1 MQKLTASVIG
11 GGFGGGLSLDALAA
25 SDDFDLIAVT
35 DLRPEVCQTLEQ
47 KFSGVRSFT
56 DHREMFAT
64 CPTDVVCVSTYP
76 PSHEPITLDAL
87 KFPREFPLRGIL
99 VEKPLGH
106 TVASGRRILEAIRAQ
121 NLPVA
126 VPHNLLSKDAPLQI
140 LERVRAGEIGAL
152 RLLEVQCAPWDVMN
166 AGIHWAH
173 FFVMLTPSD
182 PLEWVMAMCDAGT
195 RTFRDGMQVETI
207 AVTYAQTQSGVRFVM
222 NTGDVVNVD
231 PAAGGFE
238 TLFRIV
244 GTHGL
249 IEYPAWSDRFRILN
263 AAHPHGQEVHV
274 PDGPVN
280 GHRRHLERLA
290 VQIHMGQI
298 RAAQPDWTMIESSL
312 RALEVCE
319 GAYLS
324 SQHRAQVR
332 FPIHEFVPPSS
343 NDWQPGQ
350 PYSGVGGGRDGR
362 KL

>member
-1 MQKLTASVIG
+1 
-11 GGFGGGLSLDALAA
+11 
-25 SDDFDLIAVT
+25 
-35 DLRPEVCQTLEQ
+35 LRPDVCQMLEQ
-47 KFSGVRSFT
+47 KFPGLRSFT
-56 DHREMFAT
+56 DQHEMFAA

-76 PSHEPITLDAL
+76 PSHEAITLDAL
-87 KFPREFPLRGIL
+87 ELPLKGIL

-106 TVASGRRILEAIRAQ
+106 TVSSGRRILEAIRAK

-126 VPHNLLSKDAPLQI
+126 VPHNLLAKDAPLQI
-140 LERVRAGEIGAL
+140 LERVRAGQIGNL

-173 FFVMLTPSD
+173 FFVMLTKPD
-182 PLEWVMAMCDAGT
+182 PLEWVMALCDAST

-207 AVTYAQTQSGVRFVM
+207 AVTYAQTQAGVRFVM
-222 NTGDVVNVD
+222 NTGDHVQVD

-280 GHRRHLERLA
+280 GHRRHLETLA
-290 VQIHMGQI
+290 AQIHAGQV
-298 RAAQPDWTMIESSL
+298 RNAPPDWTMIESSL
-312 RALEVCE
+312 TALEVCE

-332 FPIHEFVPPSS
+332 FPIHEFVPAAS

-350 PYSGVGGGRDGR
+350 PYSGLGGGRDGR

>member
-1 MQKLTASVIG
+1 MQRLTASVIG

-25 SDDFDLIAVT
+25 SDDFDLIAAT
-35 DLRPEVCQTLEQ
+35 DLRPEVCQALEQ
-47 KFSGVRSFT
+47 KFPGLRSFT
-56 DHREMFAT
+56 DHREMFVAY
-64 CPTDVVCVSTYP
+64 PTDVVCVSTYP
-76 PSHEPITLDAL
+76 PSHEAITLDAL
-87 KFPREFPLRGIL
+87 ELPLKGIL

-121 NLPVA
+121 NLPVV
-126 VPHNLLSKDAPLQI
+126 VPHNLLAKDAPLQI

-152 RLLEVQCAPWDVMN
+152 RLLEVQCAPWDVIN

-173 FFVMLTPSD
+173 FFVMLTMPD
-182 PLEWVMAMCDAGT
+182 PLEWVMAMCDAST

-222 NTGDVVNVD
+222 NTGDHVNVD

-249 IEYPAWSDRFRILN
+249 IEYPAWSENFRILN
-263 AAHPHGQEVHV
+263 AAHPHGQEVHM

-280 GHRRHLERLA
+280 GHRRHLEQLA
-290 VQIHMGQI
+290 QQI
-298 RAAQPDWTMIESSL
+298 RAGQPDWTMIESSL
-312 RALEVCE
+312 LALEVCE

-332 FPIHEFVPPSS
+332 FPIHEFVPPAS
-343 NDWQPGQ
+343 NDWQPGL
-350 PYSGVGGGRDGR
+350 PYSGVGEGRDGR

>member
-25 SDDFDLIAVT
+25 SDDFELIAVT
-35 DLRPEVCQTLEQ
+35 DLRPEVCQALEQ
-47 KFSGVRSFT
+47 KFPGLRSFT
-56 DHREMFAT
+56 DHLEMFAT

-76 PSHEPITLDAL
+76 PSHEAITLDAL
-87 KFPREFPLRGIL
+87 ELPLKGIL

-106 TVASGRRILEAIRAQ
+106 TVASGRRILEAIRAK
-121 NLPVA
+121 NLPVV
-126 VPHNLLSKDAPLQI
+126 VPHNLLAKDAPLQI
-140 LERVRAGEIGAL
+140 LERVRTGEIGAL
-152 RLLEVQCAPWDVMN
+152 RLFEVQCAPWDVMN

-173 FFVMLTPSD
+173 FFVRLTMPD
-182 PLEWVMAMCDAGT
+182 PLEWVMAICDTST

-207 AVTYAQTQSGVRFVM
+207 AVTYTQTQAGVRFVM
-222 NTGDVVNVD
+222 NSGDEVNVD
-231 PAAGGFE
+231 PAADGFE

-249 IEYPAWSDRFRILN
+249 IEYPAWSERFRILN
-263 AAHPHGQEVHV
+263 AAHPHGQEVRV

-280 GHRRHLERLA
+280 GHRRHLETLA
-290 VQIHMGQI
+290 AQI
-298 RAAQPDWTMIESSL
+298 RNAQPDWTMIESSL

-324 SQHRAQVR
+324 SQHRCQVR
-332 FPIHEFVPPSS
+332 FPIHKFVPPIS
-343 NDWQPGQ
+343 NGWQPGQ

>member
-25 SDDFDLIAVT
+25 SDDFELIAVT
-35 DLRPEVCQTLEQ
+35 DLRPEVSQVLEQ
-47 KFSGVRSFT
+47 KFSGLRSFT
-56 DHREMFAT
+56 NHREMFAA

-76 PSHEPITLDAL
+76 PSHEAITLDAL
-87 KFPREFPLRGIL
+87 ELPLKGIL
-99 VEKPLGH
+99 VEKPLAH
-106 TVASGRRILEAIRAQ
+106 TVASGRRILEAIRAK
-121 NLPVA
+121 NLPVT
-126 VPHNLLSKDAPLQI
+126 VPHNLLAKDASLQI
-140 LERVRAGEIGAL
+140 LERVRAGEIGNL

-173 FFVMLTPSD
+173 FFVMLTTPD
-182 PLEWVMAMCDAGT
+182 PLEWVMAMCDAST
-195 RTFRDGMQVETI
+195 RTYRDGMQVETI

-222 NTGDVVNVD
+222 NTGDYINVD
-231 PAAGGFE
+231 PAAGDFE

-249 IEYPAWSDRFRILN
+249 IEYPAWSERYRILN
-263 AAHPHGQEVHV
+263 AAHPHGHEVHT

-280 GHRRHLERLA
+280 GHRRHLEQL
-290 VQIHMGQI
+290 VNQI
-298 RAAQPDWTMIESSL
+298 RNAQPDWTMIESSL
-312 RALEVCE
+312 LALEVCE

-324 SQHRAQVR
+324 SQHRCQVR
-332 FPIHEFVPPSS
+332 FPVHEFGPPSS

-350 PYSGVGGGRDGR
+350 PYSGSGGGRDGR

>member
-11 GGFGGGLSLDALAA
+11 GGFGGGLSLDALAT
-25 SDDFDLIAVT
+25 SDDFELIAVT
-35 DLRPEVCQTLEQ
+35 DLRPEVCRALEQ
-47 KFSGVRSFT
+47 KFPGMRSFS
-56 DHREMFAT
+56 DHREMFAVR
-64 CPTDVVCVSTYP
+64 PTDVVCVSTYP
-76 PSHEPITLDAL
+76 PSHEAITFDAL
-87 KFPREFPLRGIL
+87 ELPLRGIL

-106 TVASGRRILEAIRAQ
+106 TVASGRRILEAIRAK

-126 VPHNLLSKDAPLQI
+126 VPHNLLAKDAPLQI
-140 LERVRAGEIGAL
+140 LERVRAGEIGNL

-173 FFVMLTPSD
+173 FFVMLSQPD
-182 PLEWVMAMCDAGT
+182 PLEWVMAMCDAST
-195 RTFRDGMQVETI
+195 RTYRDGMQVETI

-222 NTGDVVNVD
+222 NTGDHVNVD

-249 IEYPAWSDRFRILN
+249 IEYPAWSERFRILN
-263 AAHPHGQEVHV
+263 AAHPHGEEVHV

-280 GHRRHLERLA
+280 GHRRHLEQLA
-290 VQIHMGQI
+290 EQIHTGQI
-298 RAAQPDWTMIESSL
+298 RNAQPDWTMIESSL
-312 RALEVCE
+312 MALEVCE

-332 FPIHEFVPPSS
+332 FPIHEFVPPAS